1 MHMQHG
7 CSQNVRLIGNVCTS
21 VSISVFVMDDQQYN
35 SQEEAYGPNSD
46 VRNSQKG
53 VFASHP

>member
-35 SQEEAYGPNSD
+35 S
-46 VRNSQKG
+46 
-53 VFASHP
+53 